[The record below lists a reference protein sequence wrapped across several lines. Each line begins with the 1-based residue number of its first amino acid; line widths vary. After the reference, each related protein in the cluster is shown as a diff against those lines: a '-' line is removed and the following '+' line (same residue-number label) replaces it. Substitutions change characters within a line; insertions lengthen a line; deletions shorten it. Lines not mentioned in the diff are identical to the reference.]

1 MARGGHRPGAGRK
14 PGSGNRKPVAPV
26 AQAGV
31 VDPARAEQAEQVALL
46 VAAGMEVPEIAAVMD
61 LTQVELRARFR
72 RELKHGALIARAT
85 QIARLA
91 AASAGGNASAAKQ
104 LLAIIGTAAGEDD
117 PAEPGDDRMT
127 AALRLING
135 GRP

>member
-1 MARGGHRPGAGRK
+1 MARGGKRPGAGRK
-14 PGSGNRKPVAPV
+14 PGSGKRPPVVPVAL
-26 AQAGV
+26 AGV
-31 VDPARAEQAEQVALL
+31 ADPSRAAQSEQVALL
-46 VAAGMEVPEIAAVMD
+46 IAAGMDVPEIAAVMD

-104 LLAIIGTAAGEDD
+104 LLAIIGAAAGEDD
-117 PAEPGDDRMT
+117 PAEPGDDRMN
-127 AALRLING
+127 AALKIING
-135 GRP
+135 GRS